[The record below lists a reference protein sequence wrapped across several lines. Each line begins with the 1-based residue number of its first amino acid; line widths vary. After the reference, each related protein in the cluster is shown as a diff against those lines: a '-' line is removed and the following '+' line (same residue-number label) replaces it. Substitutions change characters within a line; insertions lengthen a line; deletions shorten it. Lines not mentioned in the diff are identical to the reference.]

1 VPVQAGETTLSGIVY
16 FVPFGQTTPSL
27 GELQIV
33 PSPSGHLPL
42 TGMALAGALMLG
54 LGFRRRARRWLVLAA
69 FAALASAGAVGISAC
84 RAKVNATTP
93 EAYPYT
99 ISAGFA
105 ATGSST
111 IQTATTTILVT
122 VQ

>member
-16 FVPFGQTTPSL
+16 FVPNGETIPSI
-27 GELQIV
+27 GELRNI
-33 PSPSGHLPL
+33 PSSSGHLPA

-54 LGFRRRARRWLVLAA
+54 FGFRRRARRWLVLAA
-69 FAALASAGAVGISAC
+69 LAMLALAGAVGISAC
-84 RAKVNATTP
+84 G
-93 EAYPYT
+93 AYVTAPDAYSYT
-99 ISAGFA
+99 ISATFA

-111 IQTATTTILVT
+111 FQTAATTILVT